1 MKRGSGESVGA
12 LLMANRLLAC
22 VRRVK
27 SLVVIAA
34 LLGATGLAAGQ
45 AADSRNAATW
55 YQKSFARLGSL
66 QISEAEWKAIREYQ
80 RDPHSVPSATVR
92 AVLARAEPA
101 LSAARR
107 GARQGHND
115 FELDYTQGYELT
127 LPHLNQLRNV
137 GRLMAADAKLR
148 VHDGSASTA
157 ADQIAAMYRMS
168 GHLGT
173 DATIISSLVGQVI
186 FEAAD
191 QVAASGIDRGVFG
204 PSESTMM
211 RDGLK
216 QMEQEDP
223 FSMIGAI
230 ETEQLI
236 MVDWLRERYGEAED
250 RASLF
255 EDFSMEPGAEEALA
269 GLTLMDQAQFESALT
284 EADETLGRVIEAFK
298 MDDPNEA
305 RFVLEQI
312 GAECQNG
319 EHGPLAMLMPSYATL
334 YGKLLE
340 ARAQVAERDAQLAA
354 LIAGTVG
361 PGELANAAV
370 LYLQAVEMIGK
381 IDPERIGHLRE
392 VASRPLQ
399 PIEPEPAETLR
410 SAADVVETLR
420 RAAQIP
426 RCDFSIVNGKQAPV
440 IPGYLSGL
448 RKAAMLLLADAVRT
462 LHEAEDDQAA
472 QRLQICFR
480 MSAHLAGDPII
491 TSALVSHNVFNGADE
506 LARWARGNDAFSTD
520 DRVRLFGG
528 VEAISRKDPFGYVAA
543 IRSARQQILKRL
555 RFSGD
560 AWVGAQ
566 QTLNRLD
573 GDELLYLLVVLDN
586 PGDPQEQKP
595 DDVDDLAGVISP
607 EGLAAARQRAEQAG
621 RIIEETSDVSAVL
634 DRELP
639 LIGNV
644 RQRQATARADLRR
657 AYFALQVPES

>member
-1 MKRGSGESVGA
+1 
-12 LLMANRLLAC
+12 MADRLLGC
-22 VRRVK
+22 LRGVK

-34 LLGATGLAAGQ
+34 LLGGAGFVAGQ
-45 AADSRNAATW
+45 PADSRNAATW

-66 QISEAEWKAIREYQ
+66 QITEAEWKAIREYQ
-80 RDPHSVPSATVR
+80 RDPHAAPSAAVR

-107 GARQGHND
+107 GARQGRND

-137 GRLMAADAKLR
+137 GRLMAADAKMR
-148 VHDGSASTA
+148 VHDGSAFTA

-168 GHLGT
+168 EHLGT

-191 QVAASGIDRGVFG
+191 QVAESGIDRGVFG
-204 PSESTMM
+204 PAESTVM

-216 QMEQEDP
+216 QMEPEDP

-236 MVDWLRERYGEAED
+236 MVDWLRERYSEAED

-255 EDFSMEPGAEEALA
+255 DDFSMEAGAEEALA
-269 GLTLMDQAQFESALT
+269 GLTLMDEAQFDGALT

-298 MDDPNEA
+298 MDDPTEA
-305 RFVLEQI
+305 CFVLEQI

-319 EHGPLAMLMPSYATL
+319 EHGPLALLMPDYARL
-334 YGKLLE
+334 YERLLD

-354 LIAGTVG
+354 LIAGTVA

-370 LYLQAVEMIGK
+370 LYLQAVEMIRQ
-381 IDPERIGHLRE
+381 IDPERLGHFRE

-399 PIEPEPAETLR
+399 PIEQEPAETLR
-410 SAADVVETLR
+410 SAAEIVDTLR

-426 RCDFSIVNGKQAPV
+426 RCDFSIVHGKQAPV

-448 RKAAMLLLADAVRT
+448 RQAALLLLAEAVRT
-462 LHEAEDDQAA
+462 LQEAEDDLAA
-472 QRLQICFR
+472 QQLEICFR
-480 MSAHLAGDPII
+480 MSVHLAGDPII

-506 LARWARGNDAFSTD
+506 LARWARGNDAFSPD
-520 DRVRLFGG
+520 DRARIFHG
-528 VEAISRKDPFGYVAA
+528 VEAMPRKDPFGYVAA
-543 IRSARQQILKRL
+543 IRSAREQILKQL

-560 AWVGAQ
+560 AWVRAQ
-566 QTLNRLD
+566 QTLDRLD
-573 GDELLYLLVVLDN
+573 GDELLYLLVVLDK
-586 PGDPQEQKP
+586 PGDPQDQKP
-595 DDVDDLAGVISP
+595 DDVDDLAGVIWP
-607 EGLAAARQRAEQAG
+607 EGLAAARHSAEQAG
-621 RIIEETSDVSAVL
+621 KIIEETSDVSAVL

-644 RQRQATARADLRR
+644 RQREATARADLRR